1 MGVRRSIS
9 VGVVTLTL
17 VAASMHAWVMP
28 EHFEE
33 WWGYGVFFLLVAA
46 AQGFYGVAL
55 LRRPG
60 PPLFLLGIAG
70 NLAVVVLY
78 VVTRTVGIPFLGPH
92 AGEVEEVGI
101 LGLSA
106 TVVEVALVIALAA
119 SLRFARVDAPAPIQ
133 EVPEVGLARIGESE
147 RGISRGDFLRGAGVA
162 GALGISGGAL
172 GLRAAGVTGSLGAAG
187 LALGAHAGLA
197 AGQENSGGK
206 VAGDAAEHDAG
217 AHEGD
222 VGQHGGKGDV
232 DLSRFDPSEFLR
244 DFYWGEERREGGR
257 TVREYEMVA
266 QDAEIEVAPGVFYPA
281 WTFNGQ
287 VPGPTLRA
295 REGDRLRV
303 VFKNRG
309 THPHTIHFHGIHAS
323 NMDGALELVGPG
335 QEFVYEFDAEPFGM
349 HLYHCHTTPLRK
361 HVEKG
366 LYGVFIIDPE
376 EGRPPA
382 DEMVMVMN
390 GFDTNF
396 DTENEV
402 YTVNGVAFHYQ
413 RHPVKIKRGELVRVY
428 LANFTEFDLIN
439 SMHMHANFFDYY
451 PTGTKLEPTEFT
463 DTKML
468 AQGERGIMEFTYD
481 HPGLFMFHAH
491 VNEFAELGWLG
502 FFEVEE

>member
-1 MGVRRSIS
+1 MYAVAGLS
-9 VGVVTLTL
+9 L
-17 VAASMHAWVMP
+17 VAALAHVWAMP
-28 EHFEE
+28 EHFGE
-33 WWGYGVFFLLVAA
+33 WWGYGSFFLVVAL
-46 AQGFYGVAL
+46 AQGLYGLGL
-55 LRRPG
+55 LRRPARA
-60 PPLFLLGIAG
+60 LLLLGAVG
-70 NLAVVVLY
+70 NFGVLSLY
-78 VVTRTVGIPFLGPH
+78 IVTRTVGVPFFGPH
-92 AGEVEEVGI
+92 AGEIEGTGA
-101 LGLSA
+101 LGLVA
-106 TVVEVALVIALAA
+106 TAAEIALVVALAGLWRSAGRAGVSPAVRGADAA
-119 SLRFARVDAPAPIQ
+119 RAGGSGEGFSRF
-133 EVPEVGLARIGESE
+133 
-147 RGISRGDFLRGAGVA
+147 SRRDFLRTAGVA
-162 GALGISGGAL
+162 GALGVSGGAL

-187 LALGAHAGLA
+187 VTLGAHTGRA
-197 AGQENSGGK
+197 AAQDDVGGK

-217 AHEGD
+217 GHEGD

-232 DLSRFDPSEFLR
+232 DLSRFDPSEYLR
-244 DFYWGEERREGGR
+244 DFYWGEERQEGGR

-266 QDAEIEVAPGVFYPA
+266 EEIEVEVAPGVFYPA
-281 WTFNGQ
+281 WAYNGQ

-303 VFKNRG
+303 VFKNQG

-323 NMDGALELVGPG
+323 NMDGALELVAPG
-335 QEFVYEFDAEPFGM
+335 QEFVYEFDAEPFGL
-349 HLYHCHTTPLRK
+349 HLYHCHVTPLRK

-366 LYGVFIIDPE
+366 LYGAFIIDPK

-382 DEMVMVMN
+382 DEMVMLMN

-413 RHPVKIKRGELVRVY
+413 RHPVKIKQGRLNRVY
-428 LANFTEFDLIN
+428 LLNLTEFDLIN

-468 AQGERGIMEFTYD
+468 AQGERGIMEFTYN

>member
-1 MGVRRSIS
+1 MRVRRSIS
-9 VGVVTLTL
+9 IGVVALTL
-17 VAASMHAWVMP
+17 VAASMHAWAMP
-28 EHFEE
+28 EHFAE
-33 WWGYGVFFLLVAA
+33 WWGYGAFFLVVAA
-46 AQGFYGVAL
+46 VQGFYGVAL

-78 VVTRTVGIPFLGPH
+78 IVTRTFGIPFFGPH
-92 AGEVEEVGI
+92 AGVVEEVGI

-106 TVVEVALVIALAA
+106 MVVQVTLVAALVA
-119 SLRFARVDAPAPIQ
+119 SLRVARPGGEDSAQ
-133 EVPEVGLARIGESE
+133 GLELARTGES
-147 RGISRGDFLRGAGVA
+147 GSGLSRRDFLRSAGVA

-187 LALGAHAGLA
+187 VALGAHAGLA
-197 AGQENSGGK
+197 AGQEDAGGK

-217 AHEGD
+217 GHEGM

-244 DFYWGEERREGGR
+244 AFYWGEERQENGR

-309 THPHTIHFHGIHAS
+309 THPHTIHFHGIHAA
-323 NMDGALELVGPG
+323 NMDGSMELVGPG

-349 HLYHCHTTPLRK
+349 HLYHCHVTPLRK
-361 HVEKG
+361 HIEKG
-366 LYGVFIIDPE
+366 LYGVFIIDPK
-376 EGRPPA
+376 EGRLPA

-468 AQGERGIMEFTYD
+468 AQGERGIMEFTYE

>member
-1 MGVRRSIS
+1 MKEIS
-9 VGVVTLTL
+9 
-17 VAASMHAWVMP
+17 
-28 EHFEE
+28 E
-33 WWGYGVFFLLVAA
+33 
-46 AQGFYGVAL
+46 
-55 LRRPG
+55 
-60 PPLFLLGIAG
+60 
-70 NLAVVVLY
+70 
-78 VVTRTVGIPFLGPH
+78 
-92 AGEVEEVGI
+92 
-101 LGLSA
+101 GLS
-106 TVVEVALVIALAA
+106 
-119 SLRFARVDAPAPIQ
+119 RK
-133 EVPEVGLARIGESE
+133 
-147 RGISRGDFLRGAGVA
+147 DF
-162 GALGISGGAL
+162 
-172 GLRAAGVTGSLGAAG
+172 LRAAGVTGALGVSGA
-187 LALGAHAGLA
+187 LLGAHAGRA
-197 AGQENSGGK
+197 AGQDDVGGK

-217 AHEGD
+217 GHEGM
-222 VGQHGGKGDV
+222 VGQHGGTGDV

-244 DFYWGEERREGGR
+244 DFYWGEERQEGGR
-257 TVREYEMVA
+257 TVREYEIVS

-295 REGDRLRV
+295 REGDLLRV
-303 VFKNRG
+303 RFKNEG
-309 THPHTIHFHGIHAS
+309 THPHTIHFHGIHAA
-323 NMDGALELVGPG
+323 NMDGTFELVGPG

-349 HLYHCHTTPLRK
+349 HLYHCHVTPLRK
-361 HVEKG
+361 HIEKG
-366 LYGVFIIDPE
+366 LYGVFIVDPK

-413 RHPVKIKRGELVRVY
+413 RHPIKIKKDGLVRVY

-468 AQGERGIMEFTYD
+468 AQGERGIMEFTYNRS
-481 HPGLFMFHAH
+481 GLFMFHAH